1 MLIKYPAGLSL
12 TAYSY
17 CFATLFMVLTGVFTT
32 SGLHEWALTTTEV
45 IAVIYAVSIQYSF
58 NIWLPLYDLYDNAE
72 SLRFRNIS
80 GYLTTFVACYT
91 SRELLH
97 LV

>member
-1 MLIKYPAGLSL
+1 
-12 TAYSY
+12 
-17 CFATLFMVLTGVFTT
+17 MVLTGVFTT
-32 SGLHEWALTTTEV
+32 SGLHEWALTTTEA
-45 IAVIYAVSIQYSF
+45 IAILYAVSIQYSF